1 MSTGAAPLILATGG
15 FSVMLARMR
24 GLLVRSN
31 PWSAGDGIELALARG
46 GTMAGVFDEFYGRN
60 MPAPPAR
67 IGEEDFVR
75 LAQLYGRFAEVRDD
89 DGVEFFPG
97 PVSWSETDLVQATA
111 RRPGGTAWYVVAGPA
126 LSERIRDRT
135 VAEMVEAARSA
146 GGEVRELE
154 DGRIA
159 VHVTPG
165 VTHTI
170 SGLRVDTSAR
180 VLDRR
185 GRPIPGLYAAGAD
198 VGGIST
204 GGYSS
209 GLASALVLGL
219 TAAETA
225 AAA

>member
-1 MSTGAAPLILATGG
+1 
-15 FSVMLARMR
+15 
-24 GLLVRSN
+24 
-31 PWSAGDGIELALARG
+31 
-46 GTMAGVFDEFYGRN
+46 
-60 MPAPPAR
+60 
-67 IGEEDFVR
+67 
-75 LAQLYGRFAEVRDD
+75 
-89 DGVEFFPG
+89 
-97 PVSWSETDLVQATA
+97 
-111 RRPGGTAWYVVAGPA
+111 
-126 LSERIRDRT
+126 
-135 VAEMVEAARSA
+135 MVEAARSA